1 MSLGWVFMILL
12 WGPVILSIIALA
24 RWLSGRSTRKTS
36 AQEILQERYT
46 RGEIDQQVYQEKM
59 RNSRAV

>member
-1 MSLGWVFMILL
+1 MSFGWVFMILL
-12 WGPVILSIIALA
+12 WGPVILSIIALT

-46 RGEIDQQVYQEKM
+46 RGEIDQQEYQEKM